1 MNAYYDVN
9 TVSYDKIAAKW
20 DDFRK
25 TCDIN
30 KCVEEF
36 ADLLSEGAVIL
47 DAGCGTGVPI
57 AKYLTNRGF
66 SVVGIDPSSEMIK
79 RARALRL
86 KSARFTQCGFLDFE
100 TEEKFDAVI
109 AFDSLWYIPVE
120 DQPKIYEK
128 ASSLLKD
135 GGLFMF
141 SHGKEHGSVQGG
153 MFGADFVYFALS
165 LREVESNLKDNGFVI
180 QREDTDYAEPTTGTR
195 DLLVFAKKALKTT

>member
-1 MNAYYDVN
+1 MNAYNDVN
-9 TVSYDKIAAKW
+9 TASYDKIAAKW

-36 ADLLSEGAVIL
+36 ADLLPEGAVIL

-57 AKYLTNRGF
+57 AKYLTKRGF
-66 SVVGIDPSSEMIK
+66 SVVGIDPSSEMIRK
-79 RARALRL
+79 ARRLRL
-86 KSARFTQCGFLDFE
+86 KNASFSQCGFLGYDSDI
-100 TEEKFDAVI
+100 KFDAMI
-109 AFDSLWYIPVE
+109 AFDSLWYIPLE
-120 DQPKIYEK
+120 DQPEIYKK

-141 SHGKEHGSVQGG
+141 THGKEHGSIQGT
-153 MFGADFVYFALS
+153 MFGENFIYYALS
-165 LREVESNLKDNGFVI
+165 AEEIRQNLKICGFEILREDA
-180 QREDTDYAEPTTGTR
+180 DYAEPTTGTR